1 MYDFGLRLRELR
13 KSRGLTQKMLAER
26 INKSVSAV
34 SSYESNVQLPPLDVS
49 KSIALALGIS
59 IDYLVGNEATPA
71 YTAKDLTEPQAEL
84 LDELISE
91 FRCPTNRSPQLSEQQ
106 LQILKKLITV
116 FTDVNRH
123 VFIINL
129 QKDSARLSL
138 AESFCAFSGI
148 DILFVTKKTSFVR
161 DLLKH
166 ILIFV

>member
-49 KSIALALGIS
+49 KSIALAL
-59 IDYLVGNEATPA
+59 GNEATPA

-116 FTDVNRH
+116 FTDVN
-123 VFIINL
+123 
-129 QKDSARLSL
+129 
-138 AESFCAFSGI
+138 
-148 DILFVTKKTSFVR
+148 
-161 DLLKH
+161 
-166 ILIFV
+166 

>member
-59 IDYLVGNEATPA
+59 IDYLGGNEATPA

-116 FTDVNRH
+116 FTDVN
-123 VFIINL
+123 
-129 QKDSARLSL
+129 
-138 AESFCAFSGI
+138 
-148 DILFVTKKTSFVR
+148 
-161 DLLKH
+161 
-166 ILIFV
+166 

>member
-59 IDYLVGNEATPA
+59 IDYLVGNEETPT
-71 YTAKDLTEPQAEL
+71 YTAKDLTEPQAKL
-84 LDELISE
+84 LDKLISE

-106 LQILKKLITV
+106 LQILQKLIAIL
-116 FTDVNRH
+116 TD
-123 VFIINL
+123 
-129 QKDSARLSL
+129 A
-138 AESFCAFSGI
+138 G
-148 DILFVTKKTSFVR
+148 
-161 DLLKH
+161 
-166 ILIFV
+166 